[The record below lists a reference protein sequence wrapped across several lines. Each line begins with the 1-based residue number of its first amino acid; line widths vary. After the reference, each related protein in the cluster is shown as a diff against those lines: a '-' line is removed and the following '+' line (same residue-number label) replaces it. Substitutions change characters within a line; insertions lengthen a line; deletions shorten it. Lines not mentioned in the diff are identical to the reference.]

1 MSAKNGPIDFQIIRD
16 MLYNDDAYVK
26 EFCDASVIS
35 FSEFKSNFRKNLL
48 EEDLETLRRT
58 GHKIKPVAKML
69 KLDPLLSIY
78 QKSKLLLMEGGDPGE
93 KKKQYVKEMDDYC
106 EEILDQLHQRVDK

>member
-1 MSAKNGPIDFQIIRD
+1 MSTENGPIDFQIIRD

-35 FSEFKSNFRKNLL
+35 FSEFKSNFRRNII
-48 EEDLETLRRT
+48 EEDLEGLRRT

-69 KLDPLLSIY
+69 KLDPLLNIY
-78 QKSKLLLMEGGDPGE
+78 EKSKLLLMDGGDME
-93 KKKQYVKEMDDYC
+93 KKEEYAEQMDDYV
-106 EEILDQLHQRVDK
+106 EQILNQLHQRTNN

>member
-1 MSAKNGPIDFQIIRD
+1 MSTKNGPIDFQIIRD

-35 FSEFKSNFRKNLL
+35 FSEFKSNFRKNLM
-48 EEDLETLRRT
+48 EEDLEGLRRT

-78 QKSKLLLMEGGDPGE
+78 EKSKLLLMEDGE
-93 KKKQYVKEMDDYC
+93 PELIEKYAKEMDDYC
-106 EEILDQLHQRVDK
+106 EEILNQLHQRANK

>member
-1 MSAKNGPIDFQIIRD
+1 MSDENGPIDFQIIKD

-35 FSEFKSNFRKNLL
+35 FSEFKSNFRKHLMN
-48 EEDLETLRRT
+48 EDLESLRRT

-69 KLDPLLSIY
+69 KLDPLLNIY
-78 QKSKLLLMEGGDPGE
+78 EKSKLLLMEGGEPGQKE
-93 KKKQYVKEMDDYC
+93 KYANEMDDYC
-106 EEILDQLHQRVDK
+106 ESILNQLHQRIDH

>member
-1 MSAKNGPIDFQIIRD
+1 MSTKNGPIDFQIIRD

-35 FSEFKSNFRKNLL
+35 FSEFKSNFRRNLL

-69 KLDPLLSIY
+69 KLDPLLEIY
-78 QKSKLLLMEGGDPGE
+78 EKSKLLLMEGGEPGLKE
-93 KKKQYVKEMDDYC
+93 QYVKEMDDYC
-106 EEILDQLHQRVDK
+106 EEILNQLHQRVDK